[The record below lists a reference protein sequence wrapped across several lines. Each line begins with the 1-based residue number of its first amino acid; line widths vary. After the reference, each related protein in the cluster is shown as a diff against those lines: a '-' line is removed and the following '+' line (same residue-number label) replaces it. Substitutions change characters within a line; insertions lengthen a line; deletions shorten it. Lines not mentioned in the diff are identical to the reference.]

1 MNEDALLL
9 LLRKKKGL
17 FLAILDLTETE
28 GALSTIELE
37 RVLKQKKT
45 LLACIDKIDLQIQE
59 YHYSFPSPLPQE
71 LQEELVELR
80 QLITKILE
88 TDKLNYL
95 QRKKEL
101 GLYE

>member
-37 RVLKQKKT
+37 RVLKQKKNPT
-45 LLACIDKIDLQIQE
+45 
-59 YHYSFPSPLPQE
+59 
-71 LQEELVELR
+71 R
-80 QLITKILE
+80 
-88 TDKLNYL
+88 
-95 QRKKEL
+95 
-101 GLYE
+101 LY